1 MRKLILSGDDW
12 FELKHTLELLVIA
25 THNEANEFEAMA
37 AHQPA
42 EIAARAANLA
52 KRRRERMENYKRLM
66 ALVESA
72 ERLPD
77 TKEAKKPCTD

>member
-25 THNEANEFEAMA
+25 THNEANEFEAMD

-42 EIAARAANLA
+42 EIAERAANLA

-77 TKEAKKPCTD
+77 TKEDAE

>member
-42 EIAARAANLA
+42 EIAERAANLA

-77 TKEAKKPCTD
+77 TKEETNG

>member
-42 EIAARAANLA
+42 EIAERAANLA
-52 KRRRERMENYKRLM
+52 KRLRERMENYKRLM

-77 TKEAKKPCTD
+77 TKEDAE

>member
-25 THNEANEFEAMA
+25 THNEANELEAMA

-42 EIAARAANLA
+42 EIAERAANLA

-77 TKEAKKPCTD
+77 TKEDAE

>member
-1 MRKLILSGDDW
+1 MRKLILSGDDC

-42 EIAARAANLA
+42 EIAERAANLA

-77 TKEAKKPCTD
+77 TKEDAE

>member
-42 EIAARAANLA
+42 EIAERAANLA

-72 ERLPD
+72 ERLPA
-77 TKEAKKPCTD
+77 TKEDAE

>member
-1 MRKLILSGDDW
+1 MRKLILSRDDW

-42 EIAARAANLA
+42 EIAERAANLA

-77 TKEAKKPCTD
+77 TKEDAE

>member
-42 EIAARAANLA
+42 EIAERAANLA

-77 TKEAKKPCTD
+77 TKEDAE